1 MGQYGSNYVDSYDK
15 GLAQTMQALMMAISP
30 ALVTSLFAFSIQ
42 SQIFGGNLVYLVLL
56 LIGVIGVVQ
65 AFSLKEKGE
74 FVLDEDL

>member
-30 ALVTSLFAFSIQ
+30 VLVTSLFAFSIQ
-42 SQIFGGNLVYLVLL
+42 SQIFGGYLVYLVLL

-65 AFSLKEKGE
+65 AFSLKEKRE